1 MQGTGKKKMKKK
13 IIYGILIV
21 IIIAGIAIVATQ
33 GLRADIIYSKNVKI
47 DIYLG
52 KEFKNNDIKQMAQE
66 VFGYDRILIQKVE
79 LYGDMV
85 SITIPDKNDDN
96 LDEKVE
102 QLNSKINEKYELE
115 NTVDEDITVTYQPKI
130 KLSSIFMPYVWP
142 LAISA
147 LIILVYV
154 IVRYRKIG
162 IIRTIAFY
170 AVTIL
175 ASEAVYLSILAIA
188 RVPVNRLTMPIG
200 LLIYVIVLTI
210 VTAIKEKQ
218 YARFKETLKNNKKVE
233 SKE

>member
-1 MQGTGKKKMKKK
+1 MKKK

-21 IIIAGIAIVATQ
+21 IIIAGIVIVATQ
-33 GLRADIIYSKNVKI
+33 GLKADIIYSKNVKI

-52 KEFKNNDIKQMAQE
+52 KDFENSDIKQIAQE
-66 VFGYDRILIQKVE
+66 VFGYDRIIVQKIE

-85 SITIPDKNDDN
+85 CITIPDNNDEN
-96 LDEKVE
+96 MDEKVE
-102 QLNSKINEKYELE
+102 QLNSKINEKYELK
-115 NTVDEDITVTYQPKI
+115 NKVDDITVTHQPKI
-130 KLSSIFMPYVWP
+130 KLSSIFTPYIWP

-147 LIILVYV
+147 LIILVYI

-162 IIRTIAFY
+162 IFRTIAFY

-188 RVPVNRLTMPIG
+188 RIPVNRLVMPIG
-200 LLIYVIVLTI
+200 LLIYVVVLTI

-218 YARFKETLKNNKKVE
+218 YAKFK
-233 SKE
+233 

>member
-1 MQGTGKKKMKKK
+1 MKKK

-21 IIIAGIAIVATQ
+21 IIIAGIVIVATQ
-33 GLRADIIYSKNVKI
+33 GLKADIIYSKNVKI

-52 KEFKNNDIKQMAQE
+52 KDFENSDIKQIAQE
-66 VFGYDRILIQKVE
+66 VFGYDRIIVQKIE

-85 SITIPDKNDDN
+85 SITIPDNNDEN
-96 LDEKVE
+96 MDEKVE
-102 QLNSKINEKYELE
+102 QLNSKINEKYELK
-115 NTVDEDITVTYQPKI
+115 NKVDDITVTHQPKI
-130 KLSSIFMPYVWP
+130 KLSSIFTPYIWP

-147 LIILVYV
+147 LIILVYI

-162 IIRTIAFY
+162 IFRTIAFY

-188 RVPVNRLTMPIG
+188 RIPVNRLVMPIG
-200 LLIYVIVLTI
+200 LLIYVVVLTI

-218 YARFKETLKNNKKVE
+218 YAKFKETLKNNKKVE
-233 SKE
+233 NKE

>member
-1 MQGTGKKKMKKK
+1 MKKK

-21 IIIAGIAIVATQ
+21 IIIAGIVIVATQ
-33 GLRADIIYSKNVKI
+33 GLRADIIYSKNVRI

-52 KEFKNNDIKQMAQE
+52 KDFENNDIKQIAQE
-66 VFGYDRILIQKVE
+66 VFGYDRVLIQKVE

-85 SITIPDKNDDN
+85 SITIPDNNEEN

-115 NTVDEDITVTYQPKI
+115 NTVDEDITVTHQPKI
-130 KLSSIFMPYVWP
+130 RLSSILTPYIWP

-147 LIILVYV
+147 LIILVYI

-162 IIRTIAFY
+162 IFRTIAFY
-170 AVTIL
+170 AVTIF
-175 ASEAVYLSILAIA
+175 ASEAVFLSVLAIA
-188 RVPVNRLTMPIG
+188 QIPVNRLVMPIG
-200 LLIYVIVLTI
+200 LLIYVVVLTI

-218 YARFKETLKNNKKVE
+218 YAKFKETTKNNKKVE
-233 SKE
+233 SKNEN